1 MSRDL
6 FIIQRCRI
14 NFLIAIFM
22 IFGASAVNS
31 CDAWMSGVHPNTIN
45 GIPYFNGSWFRHC
58 QQKGVKKKKE
68 NPIFPFIICGQ
79 SLMRAFSCEICS
91 HKHIWYTSFRL
102 LQAYH
107 KQTKLSNLLKLAK
120 GNVSWQNLMP
130 RRANSDQQ
138 RGRWKWA
145 TTAKQECTCQKCSKT
160 KSLHMRQVTCGCLLY
175 LKYDFLK
182 DTQMPALTMFKLEKA
197 RWTLHPAF
205 LQCSKHVKII
215 CIINNKIT

>member
-68 NPIFPFIICGQ
+68 KPIFPFIICGQ

-107 KQTKLSNLLKLAK
+107 KQTIKACKRKCKLAK
-120 GNVSWQNLMP
+120 LNAKKSKQWPAKRQMEMGNDSQTGAHVSKMQQN
-130 RRANSDQQ
+130 
-138 RGRWKWA
+138 
-145 TTAKQECTCQKCSKT
+145 
-160 KSLHMRQVTCGCLLY
+160 QVFTYETG
-175 LKYDFLK
+175 DVWVF
-182 DTQMPALTMFKLEKA
+182 ALFKIWLFKRYSNA
-197 RWTLHPAF
+197 STND
-205 LQCSKHVKII
+205 V
-215 CIINNKIT
+215 